1 MYSCSNL
8 FHCFLDLSMK
18 ISIINVDGGF
28 PMVSVDVP
36 TIQYNKIQFPLK
48 LSRLPV
54 HCYQFY
60 VGSSVC
66 FPFAA
71 LKLLIV
77 DLFCKVCW
85 GLLHHSTQLFD
96 IFLFK
101 ILMRSPLFIMKR
113 TSDYPIFLSSS
124 SSHCSILCAMDL
136 VAFFMELEQIVNFR

>member
-28 PMVSVDVP
+28 PMVSVDAP
-36 TIQYNKIQFPLK
+36 LIQFPLK

-60 VGSSVC
+60 IGSSVC
-66 FPFAA
+66 FPFAV

-77 DLFCKVCW
+77 DLFYKVCW

-96 IFLFK
+96 ISLFK

-113 TSDYPIFLSSS
+113 TSDYPILLSSS
-124 SSHCSILCAMDL
+124 RSHCSILCD
-136 VAFFMELEQIVNFR
+136 FMMCRQL